1 MRALFGNGH
10 RVPVLCRYDRSLADG
25 MRLCG
30 QAGTA
35 LADFGGG
42 DGHAVMTG

>member
-1 MRALFGNGH
+1 MSALFGNGH

-25 MRLCG
+25 IRPCA

-35 LADFGGG
+35 LTDLG
-42 DGHAVMTG
+42 